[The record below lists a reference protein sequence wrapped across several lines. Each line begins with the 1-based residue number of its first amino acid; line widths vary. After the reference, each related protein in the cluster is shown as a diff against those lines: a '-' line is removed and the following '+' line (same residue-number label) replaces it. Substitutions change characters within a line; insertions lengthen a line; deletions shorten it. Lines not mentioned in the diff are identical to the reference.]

1 VRFLLV
7 AVVMLLA
14 LLNPAL
20 AHASEDAREAARRH
34 YERGLALTNAADYGG
49 ALSEFR
55 QAYAKS
61 PNFAVLY
68 NVGQAEAV
76 LGHPV
81 EAIAALSRYL
91 KDGGAEVPE
100 PRRTEVEAQI
110 RQLQA
115 KLAELTVATD
125 QVGAIV
131 RIDGKEIGTTP
142 LYEPVRL
149 AAGRHVV
156 ALIAGARTETS
167 TVDLAEGERRT
178 LSLSVPEAPADKATV
193 VASPAPPPASPVPPP
208 ALSHRTLA
216 EPRSKAPQ
224 VIGYVLAGTG
234 VALGGG
240 ALVHYFWNRGR
251 YEDWRAEHA
260 ALDANRFATDFRR
273 RQSANNEL
281 ADSITRASRVSVT
294 LALAAGALAA
304 GGVAL
309 LLTSPDEE
317 REDAGARVGFSAR
330 WTGGRGGEATAVV
343 AW

>member
-1 VRFLLV
+1 VRFLPV

-14 LLNPAL
+14 LLHPAP
-20 AHASEDAREAARRH
+20 ARASDDAREVARRH
-34 YERGLALTNAADYGG
+34 YERGLALTNAADYAG

-100 PRRTEVEAQI
+100 ARRAEVEAQV
-110 RQLQA
+110 RQLEA
-115 KLAELTVATD
+115 LLAELTVATD
-125 QVGAIV
+125 RVGAIV
-131 RIDGKEIGTTP
+131 QIDGKEIGPTP

-156 ALIAGARTETS
+156 ALIAGGRSETQ
-167 TVDLAEGERRT
+167 TVDLAQGERRT
-178 LSLSVPEAPADKATV
+178 LSLSVPEPAPAAPTV
-193 VASPAPPPASPVPPP
+193 IVPPAPRAAPPSPEPDP
-208 ALSHRTLA
+208 ARDGHRSSGA
-216 EPRSKAPQ
+216 GKI
-224 VIGYVLAGTG
+224 IGYALAGTG

-240 ALVHYFWNRGR
+240 ALAHYLWNRGR

-260 ALDANRFATDFRR
+260 ALDANRFAPDFRS
-273 RQSANNEL
+273 RQIANNEL
-281 ADSITRASRVSVT
+281 ADSITQASRVSVT
-294 LALAAGALAA
+294 LTIAAGALAA
-304 GGVAL
+304 GGAVL
-309 LLTSPDEE
+309 LLTSPDDEQ
-317 REDAGARVGFSAR
+317 RDGALRVGFSAA
-330 WTGGRGGEATAVV
+330 WTGGRDGAAMAVV

>member
-1 VRFLLV
+1 VRFLPV

-14 LLNPAL
+14 LLHSAP
-20 AHASEDAREAARRH
+20 AHAADDAREAARRH
-34 YERGLALTNAADYGG
+34 YERGLSLTNAADYAG

-55 QAYAKS
+55 KAYAKS

-100 PRRTEVEAQI
+100 VRRAEVETQLG
-110 RQLQA
+110 QLQA
-115 KLAELTVATD
+115 MLAELTVATSRVGVIV
-125 QVGAIV
+125 QV
-131 RIDGKEIGTTP
+131 DGKEIGTTP

-156 ALIAGARTETS
+156 TLIADGRTETS
-167 TVDLAEGERRT
+167 TVDLTQGERRT
-178 LSLSVPEAPADKATV
+178 LSLSLPEPPVPPAV
-193 VASPAPPPASPVPPP
+193 VASPRPPPAPP
-208 ALSHRTLA
+208 APLPDPAREERS
-216 EPRSKAPQ
+216 PSKAGKM
-224 VIGYVLAGTG
+224 IGYALAGTG

-240 ALVHYFWNRGR
+240 ALAHYLWNRGR
-251 YEDWRAEHA
+251 YEDWRVEHA
-260 ALDANRFATDFRR
+260 ALDANRFATDFRS
-273 RQSANNEL
+273 RQVANNEL

-294 LALAAGALAA
+294 LTVAAGALAA
-304 GGVAL
+304 GGIVL
-309 LLTSPDEE
+309 LLASPDEE
-317 REDAGARVGFSAR
+317 RAGEAPHLRFSAG
-330 WTGGRGGEATAVV
+330 WAGGRDGAATAVV

>member
-1 VRFLLV
+1 VRFLPV

-14 LLNPAL
+14 LLPPAQAL
-20 AHASEDAREAARRH
+20 ALEDAREAARRH
-34 YERGLALTNAADYGG
+34 YERGLALTNAANYAG

-76 LGHPV
+76 LGHPI

-91 KDGGAEVPE
+91 KDGGAEIPE
-100 PRRTEVEAQI
+100 ARRAEVETQL

-115 KLAELTVATD
+115 MLAELTVRTD
-125 QVGAIV
+125 RVGAIV
-131 RIDGKEIGTTP
+131 QVDGKEIGTTP

-149 AAGRHVV
+149 APGRHVI
-156 ALIAGARTETS
+156 ALIASGLTETS
-167 TVDLAEGERRT
+167 TVDLAEGERHT
-178 LSLSVPEAPADKATV
+178 LTLTLPEPRQVTTKPSVRPL
-193 VASPAPPPASPVPPP
+193 APPPRSPP
-208 ALSHRTLA
+208 ALEKR
-216 EPRSKAPQ
+216 RSNKTTQ
-224 VIGYVLAGTG
+224 VIGYALAGTG

-240 ALVHYFWNRGR
+240 AFAHYFWNRGR

-260 ALDANRFATDFRR
+260 ALEANRFAPDFRG
-273 RQSANNEL
+273 RQVANNQL
-281 ADSITRASRVSVT
+281 ADSITKASRVSVT
-294 LALAAGALAA
+294 LAIAAGALAA
-304 GGVAL
+304 GGVVL

-317 REDAGARVGFSAR
+317 HTDGSSRVAFSAR
-330 WTGGRGGEATAVV
+330 WTGGRGGAAMTEL